1 MQGVQER
8 FDIFWDEYPKKVD
21 REGAWVEFQRV
32 EEPLWVLL
40 DALKEQK
47 RSAQWLEDGGRFI
60 PRAAQWL
67 KQQRWLEQLSAPK
80 GKVPMGASGALGEA
94 ELAAIQRML
103 AQDEPQA

>member
-40 DALKEQK
+40 DALAKQK
-47 RSAQWLEDGGRFI
+47 RSEQWLEDGGRFV
-60 PRAAQWL
+60 PRAADWL
-67 KQQRWLEQLSAPK
+67 RGRRWQDQLPDVSTR
-80 GKVPMGASGALGEA
+80 VPVGASGALGEA